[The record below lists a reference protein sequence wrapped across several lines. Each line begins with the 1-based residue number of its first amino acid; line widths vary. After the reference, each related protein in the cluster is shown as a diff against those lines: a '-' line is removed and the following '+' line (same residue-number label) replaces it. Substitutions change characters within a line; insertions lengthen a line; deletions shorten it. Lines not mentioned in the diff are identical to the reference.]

1 MGYREEYNKAR
12 ENIAADKPVW
22 IPNTKVV
29 FMPPNFLVWLGANDP
44 KLAVMDPYSTRD
56 LAKYVVTQKVGNDI
70 SISLATPEEINAY
83 RDDLVL
89 ATGRIVKKIPEPY
102 RTRFSAAMLVIS

>member
-12 ENIAADKPVW
+12 DNIAADKPAW
-22 IPNTKVV
+22 IPSTKVV
-29 FMPPNFLVWLGANDP
+29 FIPPNFLVWLGANDP
-44 KLAVMDPYSTRD
+44 KLCVMDPYSTRD
-56 LAKYVVTQKVGNDI
+56 LAKYVVTQKIGNGV
-70 SISLATPEEINAY
+70 SIHLATPEEINTH

-89 ATGRIVKKIPEPY
+89 ASGKIAKKIPEPC